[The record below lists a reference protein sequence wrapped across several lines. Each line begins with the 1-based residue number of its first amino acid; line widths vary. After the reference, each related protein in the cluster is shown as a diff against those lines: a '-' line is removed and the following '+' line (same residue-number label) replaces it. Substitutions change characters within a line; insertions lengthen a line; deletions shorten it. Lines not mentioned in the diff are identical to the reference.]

1 MEKEIIAT
9 KFSPSAL
16 GPYSQAIKYGNLL
29 FVSGQTGR
37 DLDGNMPDGVAEQAA
52 QALTN
57 IGQVLAAGGSS
68 FDKLLKATV
77 FLTDMGDFEAVNNVY
92 CQFINSPHPARS
104 CVQVAALPK
113 GGKVEIEV
121 IAGI

>member
-9 KFSPSAL
+9 KHSPAAL
-16 GPYSQAIKYGNLL
+16 GPYSQAVKYGDLL

-37 DLDGNMPDGVAEQAA
+37 DLDGAMPDGVAEQAA
-52 QALTN
+52 QALSN
-57 IGQVLAAGGSS
+57 IGQVLAAGGSG
-68 FDKLLKATV
+68 FDKILKATV

-92 CQFINSPHPARS
+92 CQYINSPHPARS

-121 IAGI
+121 IAGF